1 MSRGQSDRDHVTA
14 EGQDRAI
21 EVGVIAHVIGH
32 EIVIEV
38 DVQGQ
43 MIDKVVADAT
53 GVIVREVE
61 MTDVAMTTAIVS
73 SVVATATGEEIPT
86 VGQRTMR
93 DSFRTARRHRDSCSS
108 SSS

>member
-1 MSRGQSDRDHVTA
+1 MTA

-86 VGQRTMR
+86 VGQRTRR
-93 DSFRTARRHRDSCSS
+93 DSFRIARRHRDSCNSS
-108 SSS
+108 S